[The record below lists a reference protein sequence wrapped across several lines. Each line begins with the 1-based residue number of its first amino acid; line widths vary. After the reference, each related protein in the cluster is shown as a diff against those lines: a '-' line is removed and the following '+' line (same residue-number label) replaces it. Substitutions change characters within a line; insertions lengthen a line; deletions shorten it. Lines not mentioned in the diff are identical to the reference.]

1 MPQSPLSI
9 SENRRSLAVAV
20 VELLHL
26 HPPLFN
32 SGADIN
38 SNITTK
44 MKDKENYL
52 PILKEK
58 GLDELCLAIQKDTSP
73 LMTGKYE
80 SSTSFDSVVY

>member
-1 MPQSPLSI
+1 
-9 SENRRSLAVAV
+9 
-20 VELLHL
+20 
-26 HPPLFN
+26 
-32 SGADIN
+32 
-38 SNITTK
+38 